1 MVQHRLVLQDHK
13 TDMTKIVTVS
23 AAAVGTD
30 LVQSEIDAA
39 YVLAEAEAAVLRAKL
54 NGRNRI
60 ERVALLPTSL
70 TIFGAATMLGE
81 TPHEVAQPDPRR
93 ARSRRRAAAATS
105 TSTAISSTR
114 SEEPL
119 TRNAKHSDLGTQ
131 PQP

>member
-1 MVQHRLVLQDHK
+1 AARFREMVQHRLVLQDHK

-23 AAAVGTD
+23 AVAIGTD

-70 TIFGAATMLGE
+70 TIFGAATMLGR
-81 TPHEVAQPDPRR
+81 TPREVTRLIR
-93 ARSRRRAAAATS
+93 GGSLRAARRGRHFHIDR
-105 TSTAISSTR
+105 TA
-114 SEEPL
+114 
-119 TRNAKHSDLGTQ
+119 
-131 PQP
+131 